1 MNVAERLFYSF
12 TKSKVSYYN
21 QLSFSNIEKKIK
33 DGSRIKKY

>member
-1 MNVAERLFYSF
+1 MNVAERLFYSL

-33 DGSRIKKY
+33 NGSRIKKY